1 LIKRLA
7 AILAALGLTLLVA
20 APAWANDLHQTLP
33 IASDSSSYQGTAGD
47 CVGVAPGF
55 VLWHFVHTD
64 TKSSNLPSTLTVTF
78 SDGSSQTVN
87 GYVNGNSIVMY
98 DVKTTTGLS
107 LTKASDSI
115 SPDGLLNLSHIC
127 NGGPVPVVPEAPFS
141 ALLVLA
147 GGLAGLGFVG
157 WRMRQNRTIA

>member
-7 AILAALGLTLLVA
+7 AILAALGLTLMVA

-33 IASDSSSYQGTAGD
+33 IASDSSSFQGTAGD
-47 CVGVAPGF
+47 CVGVAPGT

-64 TKSSNLPSTLTVTF
+64 TKSSDLGSKLTVTF
-78 SDGSSQTVN
+78 SDGTTQIVN

-98 DVKTTTGLS
+98 DVTTTSGVSLLS
-107 LTKASDSI
+107 ASDSI
-115 SPDGLLNLSHIC
+115 INDGLLNLSHIC

-141 ALLVLA
+141 ALLVLT